1 MPSVHLPPWIARQA
15 AELLARPGHAWLLQG
30 PSGLGQFE
38 LALALAAAWLCDAP
52 TPQGACGQCP
62 GCHSLHVH
70 THADFV
76 MLMPETHM
84 LERGWPLPE
93 KAQAEIDE
101 KKRKPSKEI
110 RVDAMREAIEFA
122 QRTSARGRGKAM
134 LIYPAERM
142 NAVTA
147 NALLKTLEE
156 PPGDMR
162 FVLATEAAHLLLPTI
177 RSRCLTHTLRWPDA
191 AEALPWL
198 AACGVHEAAGALLQ
212 AAGGRPAAALQ
223 LARSAESQ
231 AEARTTARKAKA
243 AFDNGQQAAA
253 AWARLPKALAQGDAS
268 ALASLPT
275 AEIVARLQKLCADL
289 MAAQTGA
296 PPRFFAAADLPA
308 RPLPLPALAKWWGQL
323 AQAARSAEHPLNAGL
338 TLEYLAS
345 SARQALNSAK
355 ATN

>member
-1 MPSVHLPPWIARQA
+1 
-15 AELLARPGHAWLLQG
+15 
-30 PSGLGQFE
+30 
-38 LALALAAAWLCDAP
+38 
-52 TPQGACGQCP
+52 
-62 GCHSLHVH
+62 
-70 THADFV
+70 

-177 RSRCLTHTLRWPDA
+177 RSRCLTHTLR
-191 AEALPWL
+191 
-198 AACGVHEAAGALLQ
+198 
-212 AAGGRPAAALQ
+212 
-223 LARSAESQ
+223 
-231 AEARTTARKAKA
+231 
-243 AFDNGQQAAA
+243 
-253 AWARLPKALAQGDAS
+253 
-268 ALASLPT
+268 
-275 AEIVARLQKLCADL
+275 
-289 MAAQTGA
+289 
-296 PPRFFAAADLPA
+296 
-308 RPLPLPALAKWWGQL
+308 
-323 AQAARSAEHPLNAGL
+323 
-338 TLEYLAS
+338 
-345 SARQALNSAK
+345 
-355 ATN
+355 